1 MEIVLF
7 DNKIRNYEDRIEH
20 VNKKLKTESLPKK
33 IKSQVDNEILAE
45 DTNSGQMLEK
55 VANYILG
62 SKDIES
68 GTKLKHRFY
77 VSEERYQQIKKIGRV
92 VVHDDTNIP
101 QFEKYQ
107 VETSEDKLG
116 YYKMLFDPQKL
127 MLDDVRKFI
136 KKGFINYDNDE
147 LFEDTSDD
155 FREACKWLA
164 KKIKKTSTNKDLDL
178 LKEFD
183 GKKTIV
189 DIAKSKHV
197 THQNISK
204 KITKI
209 SRNFLNKVAN

>member
-1 MEIVLF
+1 MLF
-7 DNKIRNYEDRIEH
+7 DNKIRNYEDRIER
-20 VNKKLKTESLPKK
+20 VNQKLKTESLPKK

-77 VSEERYQQIKKIGRV
+77 VSEKRYQQIKKIGRV

>member
-1 MEIVLF
+1 MLF

-92 VVHDDTNIP
+92 VVHDDTNIS

-107 VETSEDKLG
+107 VETSEDKLR

-155 FREACKWLA
+155 FREACKWLS

>member
-33 IKSQVDNEILAE
+33 IKSQVDNEIMAE

-92 VVHDDTNIP
+92 VVHDDTNIS